1 MALIQVCD
9 YLMFGFACPQPAS
22 LPGLGNSWRCVAIRG
37 PCRVDYYAPSD
48 WQMTDILYLLAK
60 MNVQQVVEKLGK
72 HYNYEIL

>member
-1 MALIQVCD
+1 MAMRG
-9 YLMFGFACPQPAS
+9 YEGS
-22 LPGLGNSWRCVAIRG
+22 LWSWLLC
-37 PCRVDYYAPSD
+37 PSD